1 MRKFVTVYMLIM
13 GTIIGIIIQKTW
25 HPLGATVQF
34 VPTIYTPATT
44 KTLDWTVDD
53 KGRIIEIIST
63 QTYRIDTTVVELF
76 STCVELLS
84 TWYMSPY
91 IRKTLGNCY
100 DKDRYY
106 LEAFA
111 NPLIIDTIYPCGDS
125 I

>member
-25 HPLGATVQF
+25 YPIGATVQF
-34 VPTIYTPATT
+34 VPAIYTPART

-63 QTYRIDTTVVELF
+63 QTYWIDTTVVEL
-76 STCVELLS
+76 LS
-84 TWYMSPY
+84 AWYMSPY
-91 IRKTLGNCY
+91 IRETLGNCY